1 MPRIHLQKGLIVID
15 QELVNLLRKKYQI
28 VFNDLSLLQAALT
41 HSSYANEHRELHL
54 SDYERLEFLG
64 DAVLELNVS
73 EYIYKKFP
81 HLSEGQ
87 LTKLR
92 ADIVCTASF
101 SQFSREV
108 GFPPYIK
115 LGNGEEKA
123 GARNRNTLLE
133 DVFEAFNGALYLD
146 QGNQAVEKFLRQ
158 TVYNH
163 IDAGEF
169 SDENDFKTE
178 LQEELQTQG
187 DVDID
192 YLVVSQSASEE
203 NPSFTVQLIVNGIQL
218 TTGTGHS
225 KKAAEQQAAQRQLL
239 KIHHDKYQNP
249 ATKS

>member
-1 MPRIHLQKGLIVID
+1 MID
-15 QELVNLLRKKYQI
+15 QELVDLLKERYQI
-28 VFNDLSLLQAALT
+28 VFKNSNLLQAALT

-73 EYIYKKFP
+73 EYIYKKFAQ
-81 HLSEGQ
+81 LSEGQ

-101 SQFSREV
+101 SEFSREI
-108 GFPPYIK
+108 GFPKYIR
-115 LGNGEEKA
+115 LGNGEKKA
-123 GARNRNTLLE
+123 GARNRDTLLE

-146 QGNQAVEKFLRQ
+146 QGNEAVVKFLRQ

-178 LQEELQTQG
+178 LQEELQSQG
-187 DVDID
+187 DVVID
-192 YLVVSQSASEE
+192 YLVIGESTIED
-203 NPSFTVQLIVNGIQL
+203 NPSFTVQLIVNGTRL

-225 KKAAEQQAAQRQLL
+225 KKAAEQQAAHRQLL
-239 KIHHDKYQNP
+239 KLRLDK
-249 ATKS
+249 

>member
-1 MPRIHLQKGLIVID
+1 MPRTHLQKGLIVID

-163 IDAGEF
+163 IDA
-169 SDENDFKTE
+169 NDFKTE

-249 ATKS
+249 ATKG